1 MFKNIYI
8 FQNYALVLC
17 YHHTMPFHIENNLSM
32 SVRTVIVKY
41 VIKLCLDMK
50 KYYLQ
55 LFEETT

>member
-1 MFKNIYI
+1 
-8 FQNYALVLC
+8 
-17 YHHTMPFHIENNLSM
+17 MPFHIENNLSM

-41 VIKLCLDMK
+41 VIKFCLDMK

>member
-1 MFKNIYI
+1 
-8 FQNYALVLC
+8 
-17 YHHTMPFHIENNLSM
+17 MPFHIENNLSM